1 MSFGGSVQG
10 MITAMKNNAAL
21 KKSRKKFKGLD
32 ETTYIYK
39 KVIRRSPLHQ
49 NKFKKQKTLSR

>member
-21 KKSRKKFKGLD
+21 KNSRKKFKGLD
-32 ETTYIYK
+32 EAT
-39 KVIRRSPLHQ
+39 
-49 NKFKKQKTLSR
+49 